1 MTNIVTLTVN
11 DLNYQG
17 WKSAR
22 IDVGLERIAR
32 SFELSITDLWPGHV
46 TEITR
51 VKPGDLVE
59 IRIDN
64 DLVCTGYIDATPIDY
79 DANGIT
85 IMMRGRS
92 KTADLVDSSVDI
104 STGHF
109 KNLNAQAVAQK
120 LAAPY
125 GLSVLTQ
132 VAVGNPVTDFQIQ
145 QGESAFESLDRIA
158 KCRQI
163 LITDNEAGD
172 VVLAAPGSNGLA
184 NDALVLGDNILSG
197 SAGFD
202 FTEVYS
208 KYEVKGQKSGTDD
221 AYGSAAAQMTGTAV
235 DSQVVRKRVLII
247 RQSGQAD
254 NQTCQDRANYEQ
266 QVRRAKAGEC
276 RYRVQGW
283 RQSNGDLWACNSTV
297 QITDG
302 IMGINTNLLISEVTY
317 TLDDSGL
324 ITELVVIP
332 LAAYATEPEV
342 KAKAKNRKKSDK
354 GVDTSWVD

>member
-104 STGHF
+104 STGQF

-158 KCRQI
+158 KCR
-163 LITDNEAGD
+163 
-172 VVLAAPGSNGLA
+172 
-184 NDALVLGDNILSG
+184 
-197 SAGFD
+197 
-202 FTEVYS
+202 
-208 KYEVKGQKSGTDD
+208 QKSGTDD